1 MNEPFDTPQQLAA
14 KIEWEGGL
22 EETIFSYGISA
33 CDLPAG
39 TPVKVREAW
48 ERVDAVAPDLGIIED
63 WLESIPEE
71 EELWTL
77 LLSLI
82 SSDSLVLI

>member
-33 CDLPAG
+33 CDLPAIG
-39 TPVKVREAW
+39 AR
-48 ERVDAVAPDLGIIED
+48 
-63 WLESIPEE
+63 
-71 EELWTL
+71 
-77 LLSLI
+77 
-82 SSDSLVLI
+82 